1 MVETICTPYGKAAFP
16 TVVKCDGCGEVID
29 GCGWFRFEPLAESGP
44 GSAGYRYDDN
54 EHYCD
59 ECADKL
65 EHRGEFRICDRCG
78 SVMTEGFCDEE
89 ADHIC
94 EECFEDW
101 MHESFPAGWRAVE
114 DDGCGGYY
122 EWYEPREQEWC
133 GTGIYWTE
141 WR

>member
-1 MVETICTPYGKAAFP
+1 MIDTALNGNQ
-16 TVVKCDGCGEVID
+16 VVKCDDCHMEV
-29 GCGWFRFEPLAESGP
+29 ESGWMLYTV
-44 GSAGYRYDDN
+44 AVDDGRTFHVVDD
-54 EHYCD
+54 ERHYCD
-59 ECADKL
+59 ECA
-65 EHRGEFRICDRCG
+65 ERYECRSEFRICDRCG

-101 MHESFPAGWRAVE
+101 MHESYPSGWRAVE

>member
-1 MVETICTPYGKAAFP
+1 MLETICTPYGKAAFP
-16 TVVKCDGCGEVID
+16 TVVKCDGCGEVIED
-29 GCGWFRFEPLAESGP
+29 CGWMTSEMACCDGGGVMHRE
-44 GSAGYRYDDN
+44 R
-54 EHYCD
+54 HYCD
-59 ECADKL
+59 GCEPKG
-65 EHRGEFRICDRCG
+65 EPNRWEFRICDRCG
-78 SVMTEGFCDEE
+78 SVMTDGFCDEE